1 MAKFVVIGLGVFGR
15 QVALTLAQ
23 EGAEVIAVD
32 TDMERV
38 DEIHDY
44 VAYSVKLDATDV
56 SSLRSLG
63 LQDMDAAVV
72 AIGENFEANLLTAA
86 NLKDMGVK
94 RVITRA
100 ANPIHRKILEQIGA
114 DEIISP
120 EDEIGRKTA
129 YRLLKPNVIDY
140 LDVAGEFELIRMETP
155 DEFVGKTLAELDL
168 RREYQVNVIGINKIE
183 ESADEAGDDTSAEVT
198 VTAVPDT
205 DTKLEENTIL
215 VILGKEEHIDNFTN
229 TFR

>member
-1 MAKFVVIGLGVFGR
+1 MHAG
-15 QVALTLAQ
+15 
-23 EGAEVIAVD
+23 
-32 TDMERV
+32 
-38 DEIHDY
+38 
-44 VAYSVKLDATDV
+44 
-56 SSLRSLG
+56 
-63 LQDMDAAVV
+63 VV
-72 AIGENFEANLLTAA
+72 AIGEDFEANLLAAA
-86 NLKDMGVK
+86 NLKEVGVEK
-94 RVITRA
+94 IRTRA

-155 DEFVGKTLAELDL
+155 DEFVGKTLTELDL
-168 RREYQVNVIGINKIE
+168 RRKYQVNVIGVNKIHGPDDE
-183 ESADEAGDDTSAEVT
+183 ESEDKGTKVT

>member
-1 MAKFVVIGLGVFGR
+1 MDANIHSDKCDAR
-15 QVALTLAQ
+15 
-23 EGAEVIAVD
+23 
-32 TDMERV
+32 
-38 DEIHDY
+38 EI
-44 VAYSVKLDATDV
+44 

-63 LQDMDAAVV
+63 LQDMDAGVV
-72 AIGENFEANLLTAA
+72 AICEDFEANLLAAA
-86 NLKDMGVK
+86 NLKEVGVDK
-94 RVITRA
+94 VISRA
-100 ANPIHRKILEQIGA
+100 ANPIHWKIIEQILA
-114 DEIISP
+114 CEISSP

-155 DEFVGKTLAELDL
+155 DEFVGKTLDGLDL
-168 RREYQVNVIGINKIE
+168 RRECQVNVIGINKIE
-183 ESADEAGDDTSAEVT
+183 KSADEAGDESGTEVT

-215 VILGKEEHIDNFTN
+215 VLLGKEEHIDNFTK

>member
-1 MAKFVVIGLGVFGR
+1 MAKFIVIGLGVFGR
-15 QVALTLAQ
+15 QVALTLAE

-32 TDMERV
+32 TNMERV

-44 VAYSVKLDATDV
+44 VAYSVKLDAREI

-63 LQDMDAAVV
+63 LQDMDAGVV
-72 AIGENFEANLLTAA
+72 AIGEDFEANLLAAA
-86 NLKDMGVK
+86 NLKEVGVEK
-94 RVITRA
+94 VISRA

-114 DEIISP
+114 HEIISP

-168 RREYQVNVIGINKIE
+168 RREYQVNVIGINKIQE
-183 ESADEAGDDTSAEVT
+183 PADEEGDESGTEVT

-215 VILGKEEHIDNFTN
+215 VLLGKEEHIDNFTK

>member
-72 AIGENFEANLLTAA
+72 AIGENFEANLLAAA

-94 RVITRA
+94 KVITRA

-140 LDVAGEFELIRMETP
+140 LDVAGEFELIRIETP
-155 DEFVGKTLAELDL
+155 KEFVGKTLSELDL
-168 RREYQVNVIGINKIE
+168 RRKYQVNVIGINKIE
-183 ESADEAGDDTSAEVT
+183 ARTDEEGGETSDEVT
-198 VTAVPDT
+198 VTAVPET